1 MNFVVDDNFFGDFKL
16 GDNVQYNLE
25 VLRGLYSAQAQAGDS
40 GRFFRKPITILL
52 ASIAEALL
60 YDLFWRMKHHTREGV
75 PNVIDDVLVEER
87 ERTRDKFKTLIDGA
101 KKHHLF
107 ADEGDGIYD
116 RLDRL
121 REVRNRIHIQN
132 SNAKLE
138 RDELD
143 VYTEERQKEAE
154 RAVEGVLR
162 QMAIKHQR
170 STNAQGYVGELELP
184 WEPYDPSGTM

>member
-101 KKHHLF
+101 KNK
-107 ADEGDGIYD
+107 GITATEYA
-116 RLDRL
+116 RRH
-121 REVRNRIHIQN
+121 EQHE
-132 SNAKLE
+132 SMAP
-138 RDELD
+138 
-143 VYTEERQKEAE
+143 VYR
-154 RAVEGVLR
+154 
-162 QMAIKHQR
+162 
-170 STNAQGYVGELELP
+170 P
-184 WEPYDPSGTM
+184 

>member
-1 MNFVVDDNFFGDFKL
+1 MNFVVGDNFFGDFKL
-16 GDNVQYNLE
+16 GDNVQYNLK
-25 VLRGLYSAQAQAGDS
+25 VLRGLYSAQSQAGDS
-40 GRFFRKPITILL
+40 GPFFRKPITILL

-75 PNVIDDVLVEER
+75 PNVIEDVLVEER
-87 ERTRDKFKTLIDGA
+87 EKTRDKFKTLIDGA

-138 RDELD
+138 RDELVCTPKKGRKRLRGLLRGSFD
-143 VYTEERQKEAE
+143 RCRQSTKEAPTH
-154 RAVEGVLR
+154 RA
-162 QMAIKHQR
+162 
-170 STNAQGYVGELELP
+170 T
-184 WEPYDPSGTM
+184 